1 MESWRATLAV
11 LASRGE
17 VDTPRVV
24 EARAA
29 LSWHRCERF
38 FRREITRGALAPAT
52 AEKMLD
58 RLRGAK

>member
-1 MESWRATLAV
+1 MESWRATVAV

-17 VDTPRVV
+17 IDTPRVV

-29 LSWHRCERF
+29 LSWHRCEGF
-38 FRREITRGALAPAT
+38 FSREVERGSLDAAT

-58 RLRGAK
+58 QLRGAK

>member
-17 VDTPRVV
+17 VDSPRVV

-38 FRREITRGALAPAT
+38 FNREVARGALASAT
-52 AEKMLD
+52 AERMLD
-58 RLRGAK
+58 QLRGAK